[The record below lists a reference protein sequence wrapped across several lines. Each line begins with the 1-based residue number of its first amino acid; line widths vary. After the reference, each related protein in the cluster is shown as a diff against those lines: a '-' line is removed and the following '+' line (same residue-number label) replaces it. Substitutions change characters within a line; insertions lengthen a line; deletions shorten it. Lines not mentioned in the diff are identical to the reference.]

1 MRLGEIRRNLPLHC
15 TTAFGIEWTE
25 KSNIAL
31 QSKAALSAAPALV
44 FCFDGSVGAGGRGGD
59 QMTNFMRKRAAGSRR
74 TTMALLAAVI
84 GPAAGAALWGA
95 AMAAQAGDPAPQ
107 RPAADTQNAAPDA
120 AKPLNAD
127 DRVICKREESLGTH
141 LDKRVCHTKREWR
154 QIEADEDDESFRGRD
169 PSITARGSQG
179 LQPH

>member
-1 MRLGEIRRNLPLHC
+1 MRLGEIRRSLPLHC
-15 TTAFGIEWTE
+15 TTAFSIEWTE
-25 KSNIAL
+25 NSNIAL
-31 QSKAALSAAPALV
+31 QSKVALSAAPALV
-44 FCFDGSVGAGGRGGD
+44 FCFDGGVGAGGRGGD
-59 QMTNFMRKRAAGSRR
+59 QMTNFMRKR
-74 TTMALLAAVI
+74 
-84 GPAAGAALWGA
+84 AAGAALWGA

-107 RPAADTQNAAPDA
+107 RPAGDTQNAAPDA